1 MTEKKKKMKKLTET
15 QRRFLAVPSFLKL
28 TCLAKSSLLA
38 TDLSTCQKE
47 GTKHSCASHS
57 LAMKEGGRSE
67 SMGTSWLLLVEVG
80 LIRP

>member
-15 QRRFLAVPSFLKL
+15 QRFLAVPSFLKL